1 MNKQFSKSEKRRL
14 RELAAEAH
22 ENELSEALDELF
34 EEFTKWA
41 DNAFGASE
49 LNEKIHEFHN
59 GISRELY
66 TRYVL
71 NEPRLAVSIGLSRK
85 AISRSQVE
93 PELLQKL
100 QPLLEAFEE

>member
-1 MNKQFSKSEKRRL
+1 MNEPYSKSEKRQL

-22 ENELSEALDELF
+22 ENELTEALEELF

-41 DNAFGASE
+41 DNAFGAFE

-71 NEPRLAVSIGLSRK
+71 NEPRFAVAIGLSRK
-85 AISRSQVE
+85 ALSRNQVE
-93 PELLQKL
+93 PELLKKL